1 MFSIVVPVYNVE
13 KYLEICINSILSQ
26 TYQDFEL
33 ILIDDGSTDS
43 SGVICDNYQRTNPEK
58 IKVIHQSNAGLLSA
72 RITGLHETK
81 GRYIYNADSDDF
93 LDINLLEK
101 VKEVA
106 IDKSNADV
114 IVISALRI
122 DADGNQEHTFVE
134 HMFPEGKVNLYDYW
148 YKWVNFYQLNS
159 IWLKV
164 FKRKLLDQ
172 QFEIEIK
179 KYIQIEFSEDL
190 IYSIPAI
197 RNASSI
203 YYLDQSLYYYR
214 INPKSITANYKK
226 GEHLIAS
233 AALPAFLNALNFLGF
248 NDQKIQKQ
256 LYDYYLYFVWVR
268 VYLAASTNQL
278 TDSERNIVLNE
289 IQSYE
294 AVQQAYTH
302 LNSANIN
309 MLCKIGLNIFYK
321 SPEGKYAALCAFSKL
336 YNKFRNLKVKLFTV
350 S

>member
-1 MFSIVVPVYNVE
+1 MANIKKKAFTMSEILMVIAIIGITAILVVPNLSKNVDEDKLVTKTIASYNE
-13 KYLEICINSILSQ
+13 LSSAI
-26 TYQDFEL
+26 EMAL
-33 ILIDDGSTDS
+33 A
-43 SGVICDNYQRTNPEK
+43 NY
-58 IKVIHQSNAGLLSA
+58 V
-72 RITGLHETK
+72 
-81 GRYIYNADSDDF
+81 D
-93 LDINLLEK
+93 
-101 VKEVA
+101 
-106 IDKSNADV
+106 
-114 IVISALRI
+114 
-122 DADGNQEHTFVE
+122 
-134 HMFPEGKVNLYDYW
+134 LYDYW

-336 YNKFRNLKVKLFTV
+336 YNKLRNLKVKLFTV